1 MPWRRGRGGIQ
12 SAFKCRNLFF
22 SRSSPLFFLLKK
34 SSRRT
39 RTRITDIHNHT
50 HSMAPYVR
58 SNAEHSPSRRRWCS
72 SEGRTLRAR
81 STSLEAYNGGGGGW
95 CCGTASAKGSVRQI
109 WRTAKRITALSSFKL
124 LALLT
129 LAPTA
134 VHGGWEFTDLN
145 ETCSSACAKVKRVCT
160 NNNRLAFANQCGS
173 PKTITDALA
182 RSNLT
187 SITCEPYQHWPTDT
201 RGEW

>member
-1 MPWRRGRGGIQ
+1 MRGGE
-12 SAFKCRNLFF
+12 AE
-22 SRSSPLFFLLKK
+22 
-34 SSRRT
+34 SSRRLNLNFQRAPDSRSLT
-39 RTRITDIHNHT
+39 FTITPT
-50 HSMAPYVR
+50 AMAPCVRTR